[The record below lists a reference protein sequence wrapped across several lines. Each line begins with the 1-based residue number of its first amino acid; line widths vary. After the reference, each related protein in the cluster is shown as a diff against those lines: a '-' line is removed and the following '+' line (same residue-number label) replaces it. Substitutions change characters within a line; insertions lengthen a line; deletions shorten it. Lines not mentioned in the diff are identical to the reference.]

1 MAIASSGILLFHL
14 CALVVHLISFTINA
28 QPNFLY
34 HFCLSN
40 SGNYTTNSTYQKNL
54 NGLFSSI
61 SSSNIS
67 SEINSGFYN
76 ISSGQNSDKA
86 NAIALCRG
94 DVNLDACRSCI
105 NDSISKLTQLCP
117 NRREAIGWYDN
128 CMLRYSNRT
137 ILGIKETSPRF
148 YKWNLNN
155 VSSLV
160 QFNQV
165 LRTLL
170 EGLRSKAASGGSV
183 RKFAAGN
190 TSAPDFKT
198 LYALV
203 QCTPDLS
210 EMECNDCLVTIT
222 GYIPRCC
229 NGKEGGRVVAPSC
242 NLRYEV
248 YRFSDLTADDDEQ
261 TPLSPPLSNV
271 NTTTAK
277 GKDSNSS
284 RTVIIIVVAAVAF
297 VILVISICIFFGV
310 IRKSR
315 KKIDHQNADEIR
327 SVESLHYDF
336 NTIKIATNNF
346 SDANKLGR
354 GGFGVVYKGTLTSG
368 EDIAVKR
375 LSRDSGQGDLEF
387 KNEVLLVARLQH
399 RSLATISEAKVV
411 TMAKS
416 AHSSL
421 FFFFL
426 SILALSVAQQDFLLS
441 NCQNNNGNYTSNSA
455 FGTNLN
461 NVLSSIS
468 SNTVIDY
475 GFYNESVG
483 QEPDMVN
490 AIALCRGDASV
501 DVCRSCLQNA
511 TQKILEVCPN
521 QKEAVGWYDNCM
533 LRYSNKSIFG
543 IVNNQQTFYMWNTKN
558 ITENLSQALQDL
570 LGTLRDTAAS
580 GDSHRKFDTGDKTSE
595 FQRIYA
601 LVQCTPDLD
610 RQECIDCLDDTFRRI
625 PNCCINR
632 MGGRVLN
639 PSCNFRFEVNNR
651 FFNSTPDSPSSTSPA
666 PPKGNDNTARTVII
680 IVVPIVSVV
689 ILAICI
695 FFFLRLRKRKT
706 KPKETI
712 ESE

>member
-1 MAIASSGILLFHL
+1 MVMAIASSGIFFFHL

-40 SGNYTTNSTYQKNL
+40 NGNYTTNSTYQKNL
-54 NGLFSSI
+54 NSLFSSI

-117 NRREAIGWYDN
+117 NQKEAIGWYDN

-137 ILGIKETSPRF
+137 ILGIRETSPRF
-148 YKWNLNN
+148 YKWNSNN

-170 EGLRSKAASGGSV
+170 EGMRSKAASGSSV

-261 TPLSPPLSNV
+261 TPPSTPPLVSPPLSNV

-277 GKDSNSS
+277 GTHTSYQ
-284 RTVIIIVVAAVAF
+284 
-297 VILVISICIFFGV
+297 IFIFLAYY
-310 IRKSR
+310 
-315 KKIDHQNADEIR
+315 ID
-327 SVESLHYDF
+327 
-336 NTIKIATNNF
+336 
-346 SDANKLGR
+346 
-354 GGFGVVYKGTLTSG
+354 
-368 EDIAVKR
+368 
-375 LSRDSGQGDLEF
+375 
-387 KNEVLLVARLQH
+387 LQ
-399 RSLATISEAKVV
+399 AP
-411 TMAKS
+411 
-416 AHSSL
+416 
-421 FFFFL
+421 
-426 SILALSVAQQDFLLS
+426 AL
-441 NCQNNNGNYTSNSA
+441 
-455 FGTNLN
+455 
-461 NVLSSIS
+461 I
-468 SNTVIDY
+468 
-475 GFYNESVG
+475 E
-483 QEPDMVN
+483 
-490 AIALCRGDASV
+490 
-501 DVCRSCLQNA
+501 RSCGVSKELESNA
-511 TQKILEVCPN
+511 T
-521 QKEAVGWYDNCM
+521 
-533 LRYSNKSIFG
+533 
-543 IVNNQQTFYMWNTKN
+543 
-558 ITENLSQALQDL
+558 
-570 LGTLRDTAAS
+570 
-580 GDSHRKFDTGDKTSE
+580 
-595 FQRIYA
+595 
-601 LVQCTPDLD
+601 
-610 RQECIDCLDDTFRRI
+610 
-625 PNCCINR
+625 
-632 MGGRVLN
+632 
-639 PSCNFRFEVNNR
+639 
-651 FFNSTPDSPSSTSPA
+651 
-666 PPKGNDNTARTVII
+666 
-680 IVVPIVSVV
+680 
-689 ILAICI
+689 
-695 FFFLRLRKRKT
+695 
-706 KPKETI
+706 
-712 ESE
+712 